1 MTSTVLDHTRFSLS
15 FFFLSLLFQ
24 CIYMHVC
31 EYSHAYTFSKEV
43 VQCHVD
49 FFPSNSHHTPGQ
61 IPHNVSKLEQFS
73 PYYLV
78 CGHIFPGNRQT
89 LEQTF
94 SLNSTIRIHSWKIN
108 TPFTERVS
116 FIGCVCCITNDFT
129 KKKNWAWLLN
139 LWVLFNKIISH
150 SY

>member
-1 MTSTVLDHTRFSLS
+1 
-15 FFFLSLLFQ
+15 
-24 CIYMHVC
+24 MHVC
-31 EYSHAYTFSKEV
+31 EYSHAYTFNKEV

-73 PYYLV
+73 PCYLV
-78 CGHIFPGNRQT
+78 CGHIFPGNRQI

-108 TPFTERVS
+108 TPFTERELALSVV
-116 FIGCVCCITNDFT
+116 CVVLQMTLQ
-129 KKKNWAWLLN
+129 KKKKIEPDFSICEYCSIKLFLIHTKEYN
-139 LWVLFNKIISH
+139 LTNSMILRFSSRKTF
-150 SY
+150 